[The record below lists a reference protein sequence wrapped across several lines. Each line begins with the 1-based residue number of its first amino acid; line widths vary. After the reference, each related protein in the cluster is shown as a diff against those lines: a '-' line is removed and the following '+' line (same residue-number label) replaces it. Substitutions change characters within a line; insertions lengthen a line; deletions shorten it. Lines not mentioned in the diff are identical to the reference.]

1 MHKEETA
8 IILFFFMWHEVKNI
22 VSHTNTHTTQQTFS
36 LTFGNSD
43 CFLSLE
49 LAASPC
55 DGGDIHN
62 EGLVGFS
69 HV

>member
-36 LTFGNSD
+36 LTFD
-43 CFLSLE
+43 LSLE